1 MKQDYICAGALTE
14 DALTGAVSD
23 FLYRVR
29 PHRERLWDYYEGQQ
43 PVPKGE
49 AVRGRPNNL
58 LRVPFPRYITEV
70 QTGYFLGVPP
80 TLSYERP
87 EEGRIY
93 ADLPMDYLLFD
104 IGRDMSIC
112 GEGFALVWLEQ
123 SGVRVCRC
131 APLTCFGIRG
141 GEAGEP
147 LRAAVRLFKRPDDTV
162 CGMLYEEER
171 VTPFTWDGQRVAL
184 GAPEENLPG
193 HLALVPFN
201 NNCQTCG
208 DFEMVTGLLDAYNLL
223 LSGAMDDMQSVANA
237 FLALYGMQ
245 GTTQGDIDEANR
257 TRILSLAEGGRA
269 EFVVKNLNH
278 EALAQLESNLRRSI
292 LELSMTPDLSDE
304 RFAGNASGVA
314 MQYKLWGIEQVRL
327 AKERSFLDGLHRLLT
342 ALSGSFALLG
352 TPVALEQGQVTFYKN
367 LPQDHTALAGTLL
380 SLSPLLSKRTILEQ
394 LPWVKDAEEEAYFF
408 RLSKYADRIQHLLE
422 DTDFLQPRTRVNEM
436 VNNFIKPGLEDL
448 CVSRTSFSWGIPV
461 DFDPGHV
468 VYVWV
473 DALFNYCTALGF
485 DNDKY
490 DDYDKYWPADYHIV
504 GKEIVRFHSIIWPAM
519 LMSMG
524 MPLPKH
530 VYGHGW
536 LVIDG
541 GKMSK
546 SKGNVVDPYALS
558 EMFGVDALR
567 FFLLRTFPFGSDGN
581 FSNELL
587 IGTINTDLANKL
599 GNLVSRTTGMAE
611 KYFGGKLPVQ
621 REDAPEDCELKKMAC
636 ALRDRYQAEMDKL
649 QLQNGLD
656 EVFKVIDRANKYID
670 ETAPWALGK
679 DENKRERLAA
689 VLYNLLETIR
699 ICTTLLLP
707 VMPDTCDKI
716 FAKLGA
722 DEACRSWDNAN
733 VWGVL
738 PNQAVISKGDN
749 LFPRIDV
756 DEALAKLNELQEQQK
771 KAALPAV
778 ELEPYVEDEVD
789 FDTFLKS
796 DFRAVKIKNCEAV
809 KKSDKLL
816 KFTLDDGSGTD
827 RIILS
832 GIHQYYEPEQLIGKT
847 AIAIL
852 NLPPRKMMGIPSCG
866 MLISAV
872 HKEKG
877 EEKLHLMLIDD
888 SVPAGAK
895 LC

>member
-14 DALTGAVSD
+14 EALTGAVSD

-93 ADLPMDYLLFD
+93 ADLPMDHLLFD

-131 APLTCFGIRG
+131 DPLTCFGIRG

-147 LRAAVRLFKRPDDTV
+147 LRAAVRLFKRQDDTV

-342 ALSGSFALLG
+342 ALSGGFALLG
-352 TPVALEQGQVTFYKN
+352 MPVALEQGQVTFYKN
-367 LPQDHTALAGTLL
+367 LPQDHTALASTLL

-394 LPWVKDAEEEAYFF
+394 LPWVKDAEEE
-408 RLSKYADRIQHLLE
+408 
-422 DTDFLQPRTRVNEM
+422 
-436 VNNFIKPGLEDL
+436 
-448 CVSRTSFSWGIPV
+448 
-461 DFDPGHV
+461 
-468 VYVWV
+468 
-473 DALFNYCTALGF
+473 
-485 DNDKY
+485 
-490 DDYDKYWPADYHIV
+490 
-504 GKEIVRFHSIIWPAM
+504 
-519 LMSMG
+519 
-524 MPLPKH
+524 
-530 VYGHGW
+530 
-536 LVIDG
+536 
-541 GKMSK
+541 
-546 SKGNVVDPYALS
+546 
-558 EMFGVDALR
+558 LR
-567 FFLLRTFPFGSDGN
+567 R
-581 FSNELL
+581 
-587 IGTINTDLANKL
+587 K
-599 GNLVSRTTGMAE
+599 AE
-611 KYFGGKLPVQ
+611 
-621 REDAPEDCELKKMAC
+621 
-636 ALRDRYQAEMDKL
+636 
-649 QLQNGLD
+649 
-656 EVFKVIDRANKYID
+656 
-670 ETAPWALGK
+670 ETM
-679 DENKRERLAA
+679 
-689 VLYNLLETIR
+689 ET
-699 ICTTLLLP
+699 
-707 VMPDTCDKI
+707 
-716 FAKLGA
+716 
-722 DEACRSWDNAN
+722 
-733 VWGVL
+733 
-738 PNQAVISKGDN
+738 
-749 LFPRIDV
+749 
-756 DEALAKLNELQEQQK
+756 
-771 KAALPAV
+771 
-778 ELEPYVEDEVD
+778 
-789 FDTFLKS
+789 
-796 DFRAVKIKNCEAV
+796 
-809 KKSDKLL
+809 
-816 KFTLDDGSGTD
+816 
-827 RIILS
+827 
-832 GIHQYYEPEQLIGKT
+832 
-847 AIAIL
+847 
-852 NLPPRKMMGIPSCG
+852 
-866 MLISAV
+866 
-872 HKEKG
+872 
-877 EEKLHLMLIDD
+877 EE
-888 SVPAGAK
+888 
-895 LC
+895 

>member
-1 MKQDYICAGALTE
+1 MKQDYICAGPLTE

-93 ADLPMDYLLFD
+93 ADLPMDHLLFD

-131 APLTCFGIRG
+131 DPLTCFGIRG

-171 VTPFTWDGQRVAL
+171 ITPFTWDGQRVAL

-208 DFEMVTGLLDAYNLL
+208 DFEMVTGLMDAYNLL

-327 AKERSFLDGLHRLLT
+327 AKERCFLDGLHRLLT
-342 ALSGSFALLG
+342 ALSGGFALLG
-352 TPVALEQGQVTFYKN
+352 TPVALEQGRVTFYKN
-367 LPQDHTALAGTLL
+367 LPQDHTALASTLL

-546 SKGNVVDPYALS
+546 SKGNVVDPYVLA
-558 EMFGVDALR
+558 ERFGVDALR
-567 FFLLRTFPFGSDGN
+567 FFLLRSFPFGSDGN
-581 FSNELL
+581 FSNEAL
-587 IGTINTDLANKL
+587 INTINVDLANDL
-599 GNLVSRTTGMAE
+599 GNLVSRTIAMAQ
-611 KYFGGKLPVQ
+611 KYFGERLPAVQ
-621 REDAPEDCELKKMAC
+621 TADVEKDAELIAMVSS
-636 ALRDRYQAEMDKL
+636 LRDKYEEQMEKYAF
-649 QLQNGLD
+649 QNALA
-656 EVFKVIDRANKYID
+656 EVFKVISRANKYID
-670 ETAPWALGK
+670 ENAPWVLAK
-679 DENKRERLAA
+679 SEDSKPRLAK

-699 ICTTLLLP
+699 VCGGLLKP
-707 VMPDTCDKI
+707 FMPDTAAEI
-716 FAKLGA
+716 ARRLGDARTDWDSLTGFGILPA
-722 DEACRSWDNAN
+722 DVATVA
-733 VWGVL
+733 G
-738 PNQAVISKGDN
+738 PA

-756 DEALAKLNELQEQQK
+756 EKEL
-771 KAALPAV
+771 AALEELNKPPVPA
-778 ELEPYVEDEVD
+778 LQIEPYSEEKVD
-789 FDTFLKS
+789 FDTFCKS
-796 DFRAVKIKNCEAV
+796 DLRAVKVKDCQPV

-816 KFTLDDGSGTD
+816 CFTLDDGTGTD
-827 RIILS
+827 RQILS
-832 GIHQYYEPEQLIGKT
+832 GIAKYYKPEELVGKT
-847 AIAIL
+847 LVAIT
-852 NLPPRKMMGIPSCG
+852 NLPPRKMMGKESSG
-866 MLISAV
+866 MLLSAI
-872 HKEKG
+872 HTEKG
-877 EEKLHLMLIDD
+877 EEKLNLVMVSDAI
-888 SVPAGAK
+888 PAGAK